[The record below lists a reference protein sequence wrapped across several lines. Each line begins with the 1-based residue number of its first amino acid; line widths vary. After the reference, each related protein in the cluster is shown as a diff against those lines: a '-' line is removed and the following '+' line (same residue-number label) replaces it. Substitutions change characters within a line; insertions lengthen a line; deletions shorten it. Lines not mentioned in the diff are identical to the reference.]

1 MPPEPLVMN
10 TKFRS
15 RNVVIGALR
24 ARYTLKPCCILA
36 QGQLSTY
43 DSPASMRMLRDF
55 AAPMSTLSP
64 RDIRYSHVMDVSASG
79 TSWLGDFSSDI
90 GERRVSWAE
99 AVFSPRPASVF
110 LFRCSREKLSGTG
123 WTVGLVLP
131 PHRKPCAVTNAQI
144 SIEHSRHWVS
154 RTQPCVLD
162 DIHTGA
168 RIECS

>member
-1 MPPEPLVMN
+1 MHNVLSVRMPPEPLVMN

-36 QGQLSTY
+36 QSQLSTY

-79 TSWLGDFSSDI
+79 TSWLGDFNSDI

-123 WTVGLVLP
+123 WTHAASPQKAVRGDKYRDL
-131 PHRKPCAVTNAQI
+131 HRALTALGFSNSALCA
-144 SIEHSRHWVS
+144 R
-154 RTQPCVLD
+154 
-162 DIHTGA
+162 
-168 RIECS
+168 